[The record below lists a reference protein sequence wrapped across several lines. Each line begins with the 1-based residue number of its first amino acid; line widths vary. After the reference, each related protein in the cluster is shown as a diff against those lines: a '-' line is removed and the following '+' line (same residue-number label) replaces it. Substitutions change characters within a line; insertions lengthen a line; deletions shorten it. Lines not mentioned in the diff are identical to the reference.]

1 MMGDG
6 AFIPLK
12 AGRGPPE
19 SWEQAEI
26 RLANLRRILWI
37 GRREGGKSTRQSR
50 QARAK
55 VKFKAISA
63 GYG

>member
-37 GRREGGKSTRQSR
+37 GPREGGK
-50 QARAK
+50 ALAK
-55 VKFKAISA
+55 A
-63 GYG
+63 GKRVRR